1 MADDFF
7 GPASDGAVSTR
18 PTLTPQIPLVGSP
31 PSWFAPCS
39 SEDDEDGTQISAE
52 WLNRL
57 VGNLEAVRLA
67 GGIDSGDVTPGD
79 DDVLLAAILA
89 LITQNAPDLSG
100 YVTTAALVVALSGF
114 ISADTIRGSSAGGA
128 TASFSF
134 SALGLVSGVLTSAD
148 KSVSFNG
155 AATGAGG
162 MDAGAMPAS
171 GDLSIYAIYN
181 PTTAT
186 WSSLGCTYAT
196 SHGETYTGS
205 AMPAGYTVSRLISVH
220 RTTSGSQFTPFVQVG
235 RRINIGRILIN
246 GALASSTW
254 TSVGTV
260 PTPAL
265 AATARLEAQQTTT
278 SSPSNIW
285 FAPTSPGATS
295 TLTHPGVVT
304 SWSSNV
310 QNDTTT
316 VDVSIVAP
324 GTLYHFV
331 SQGQTW
337 SAWLAGYT
345 F

>member
-1 MADDFF
+1 MKDKFT
-7 GPASDGAVSTR
+7 S
-18 PTLTPQIPLVGSP
+18 L
-31 PSWFAPCS
+31 FAPEAGDRRDPSGVELANGIQCGPFDRAAFNEMFYRLS
-39 SEDDEDGTQISAE
+39 GMNAEIVNVITGAGIVPSATVLTQLRDAIAGMIED
-52 WLNRL
+52 
-57 VGNLEAVRLA
+57 
-67 GGIDSGDVTPGD
+67 
-79 DDVLLAAILA
+79 AAPTI
-89 LITQNAPDLSG
+89 DLSG
-100 YVTTAALVVALSGF
+100 YVTTAALIVALSGGVM
-114 ISADTIRGSSAGGA
+114 ADTIRGSSAGGT

-134 SALGLVSGVLTSAD
+134 SALGLVSGVLAAAD
-148 KSVSFNG
+148 KSISFNG
-155 AATGAGG
+155 ASVGAGG

-196 SHGETYTGS
+196 SHGETYTGA
-205 AMPAGYTVSRLISVH
+205 AMPAGYTISRLISVH
-220 RTTSGSQFTPFVQVG
+220 RTTAASQFTPFVQVG

-246 GALASSTW
+246 AGLNSPTW

-265 AATARLEAQQTTT
+265 ASSVRLEAQQTTT

-285 FAPTSPGATS
+285 FAPTSPGATT

-316 VDVSIVAP
+316 VDIAVVAP